1 MQASRAAARP
11 AAAKATKAPSAR
23 RAAPA
28 PGPRRVAAK
37 ALTPE
42 LFDLAAGDSGGAL
55 AALVVGAGAGYVGAK
70 ALSGDSGESTVRAA
84 GKRAMARSLAAPPP
98 PRDEIRAIARSRARR
113 NPSRRVVPCAARVEG
128 RAGHAVG
135 HAREHNG
142 AKPTRTR
149 SFHTSCAPWRPR

>member
-11 AAAKATKAPSAR
+11 AAAKAAKAPSAR

-42 LFDLAAGDSGGAL
+42 LFDLAARAGDSGDAL
-55 AALVVGAGAGYVGAK
+55 AALVVGAGAGFVGVK

-98 PRDEIRAIARSRARR
+98 PRDEIRAIARSGARR

-149 SFHTSCAPWRPR
+149 SFHTSCAP